1 LWDWPGVGNS
11 STKGRTRGF
20 IPDGK
25 ICSANNKTYAAY
37 DAPRADWPA
46 THLTSGSKWNY
57 RFPSHDGHPGT
68 FYLYMTKDSYDPTK
82 TLTWNDI
89 EEEPFDTEK
98 LESPNASGPDGREF
112 AWDITLPAKKSG
124 RHILLAFWQRS
135 DADGSFFSC
144 SDVVFDGGKGEISGY
159 PNSNEWKGTEPTTPP
174 STPAGT
180 PTPTGTSTGASTS
193 PVPTGTQTET
203 QITTPAPTDPPN
215 TTPTAPGD
223 GGGTGRTCTA
233 QVEVKAWSGGY
244 LGTVT
249 VLNHGAS
256 QSPWKVGFTVPA
268 GLKLYAGWN
277 ADAALSG
284 TTVTATAPAWNRIMT
299 TGSEVSV
306 GFVAAGPSSPPP
318 SGVTLNGKAC
328 GTGSSG
334 DDQPAPS
341 STTPVS
347 STDPSTQASS
357 TTPASSTDPSTPSGS
372 GSPASGSGDVALAD
386 GFESQTGTTPS
397 ATWAVKTKDCSG
409 QGKATVDSAVAR
421 TGSKSL
427 RIDGA
432 AGFCNHV
439 FVGPTKDLSTLGPT
453 WFARMYVKH
462 TTALPASHTTF
473 LAMKDAN
480 DNGKD
485 LRVGGQ
491 NSALQWNRESDDA
504 TLPAQSPA
512 GVAQSTALPIST
524 WQCLEIE
531 VNGSKGTA
539 HTWLNG
545 NEVKGL
551 TADGVPTNDVDNQWY
566 AKSWKPAIT
575 DLRLGWESYGE
586 GADTLWYDDVAID
599 TTRIGC

>member
-1 LWDWPGVGNS
+1 
-11 STKGRTRGF
+11 
-20 IPDGK
+20 
-25 ICSANNKTYAAY
+25 
-37 DAPRADWPA
+37 
-46 THLTSGSKWNY
+46 
-57 RFPSHDGHPGT
+57 
-68 FYLYMTKDSYDPTK
+68 
-82 TLTWNDI
+82 
-89 EEEPFDTEK
+89 
-98 LESPNASGPDGREF
+98 
-112 AWDITLPAKKSG
+112 
-124 RHILLAFWQRS
+124 
-135 DADGSFFSC
+135 
-144 SDVVFDGGKGEISGY
+144 
-159 PNSNEWKGTEPTTPP
+159 
-174 STPAGT
+174 
-180 PTPTGTSTGASTS
+180 
-193 PVPTGTQTET
+193 
-203 QITTPAPTDPPN
+203 
-215 TTPTAPGD
+215 
-223 GGGTGRTCTA
+223 
-233 QVEVKAWSGGY
+233 VKAWSGGY

-249 VLNHGAS
+249 VLNRGAS

-277 ADAALSG
+277 ADVALSG
-284 TTVTATAPAWNRIMT
+284 TTVTATAPAWNRTMT

-306 GFVAAGPSSPPP
+306 GFIAAGPSSPPP
-318 SGVTLNGKAC
+318 SGVTLNGTAC
-328 GTGSSG
+328 GTSGSG
-334 DDQPAPS
+334 DGQPDPTQ
-341 STTPVS
+341 STIP
-347 STDPSTQASS
+347 ASS
-357 TTPASSTDPSTPSGS
+357 TTGSSTPSAS
-372 GSPASGSGDVALAD
+372 TAPASATATASATNTAPPTSTDSPTSPASGGTTFAD

-397 ATWAVKTKDCSG
+397 AAWAVKAKDCSG
-409 QGKATVDSAVAR
+409 QGKATIDSAVAR
-421 TGSKSL
+421 TGGKSL

-453 WFARMYVKH
+453 WFARLYVKH

-473 LAMKDAN
+473 LAMKDTN

-512 GVAQSTALPIST
+512 GVAQSTALPTST

-551 TADGVPTNDVDNQWY
+551 TADGTPTKDVDNQWY

-586 GADTLWYDDVAID
+586 GADTLWYDDVTID
-599 TTRIGC
+599 TARIGC